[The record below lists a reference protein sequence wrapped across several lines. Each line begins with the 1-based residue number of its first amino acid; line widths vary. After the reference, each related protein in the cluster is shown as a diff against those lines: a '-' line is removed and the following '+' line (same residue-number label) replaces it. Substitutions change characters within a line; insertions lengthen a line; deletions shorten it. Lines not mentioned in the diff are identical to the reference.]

1 MKFFVIVLACLLLTF
16 PIYADDITWIPFH
29 SGATE
34 PASPEMISLT
44 TTSDGVVFTYQIPG
58 MFVSKVRVEN
68 ENFDNISIP
77 GWGRILDE
85 GKPAVPSLARYVAV
99 PQGASVSVRVMDD
112 DPMILNGYYLFPSQP
127 LAIDSD
133 NYPEPE
139 FTIDRDFYGLD
150 TNYPSNI
157 AGEGE
162 EVVVRGVTAARIMV
176 NPIQYNPQKRQLTVH
191 RRFTVEV
198 RFSNAGDYFSDT
210 RLRSPYY
217 EPLYKSILLNYS
229 ELGPAPQLPNY
240 SPRSNG
246 ADMIILTKNA
256 YKPAADSLAA
266 WKNLLGLIT
275 KVYTVEEVGNS
286 STAIKNF
293 MQTAYDTWNPAPS
306 FLLIIGDHPE
316 VTSYMSSLSGSHVT
330 DLYYQKLDGPD
341 YFPDIGCGRIS
352 ITNLTEA
359 MKQVQNIIKYEK
371 DPVTDP
377 NFWINTAHAAYFQ
390 HAGGGYA
397 QRRFAQT
404 SEEIVTHLN
413 NLGYSPERIFYTSP
427 SVNPTHWNN
436 GYYSNGEPIPP
447 YLLRANGFQ
456 WNGNATDISNEVNNG
471 VFLLTHRDHGS
482 ETGWGD
488 PNYTVSHVNALQNGD
503 KLPVVFSINCLTGRF
518 DYSGVCFAEAWQR
531 NPNGGAIGVIAASE
545 VSYSG
550 CNDGFA
556 EGLVDAIW
564 PSLVPLFPHNMNPT
578 VTPHDPIYRMGLVLN
593 QGKFRM
599 TETWGSGN
607 PPFNY
612 EEYTFELFHWFG
624 DPSLEIRTA
633 VPQNFVVSHPPTIIM
648 GSATFDV
655 NVDADSAIVVIT
667 RNGEIVGTGM
677 SQNGQAQV
685 VFNNPI
691 VTPDLLDMVIYKHNY
706 IPYITTLQPIAAT
719 GPYLYTMG
727 TVVIDSL
734 LNGNGIPES
743 GETIGLKLQI
753 TNLGV
758 QAATNITGTITTTD
772 TCLNILDATTS
783 IAFIDT
789 ADTIVGGNFT
799 IEISPNTPHLHS
811 CPIDLHLEADGG
823 YTWDQT
829 LFLKVR
835 EGARIVLQQNH
846 LNFPNTFLNFTTTLT
861 LDVQNTGVDTLFI
874 SDILSDIPQYA
885 ATQTTL
891 MIPPGSQDAIEIGF
905 TPDTTQTYNGTITI
919 KNSDPLNFSQTF
931 TVSGT
936 GIYAPDIQYPDSVT
950 AIVGVTDT
958 VVKIIDIQNL
968 GLGELTYNVQIA
980 GYDPNNGNEGAGGS
994 DAYGYMWV
1002 DSDEPN
1008 GPDFQWIDITGTG
1021 TQVALTGNNS
1031 ISDKL
1036 TIGFPF
1042 NFYGVEYNDLR
1053 VCTNGWLSF
1062 TTFSVAYNNVNL
1074 PSLLAPRAMIAPL
1087 WDDLLFQA
1095 DSKLYFEDQGT
1106 KAVILFEDV
1115 YRVTGEGP
1123 YTFEVL
1129 LYDNGNMVLQYLSLN
1144 TLVDDYTV
1152 GIQNHQAD
1160 DGLTIAYNE
1169 SYLHDSLAVL
1179 ISRHSW
1185 VSVSPLSGVIAAQ
1198 GSEQLTLTFATH
1210 EFPQGDFWASLQIE
1224 SNDPDEGLVQIPI
1237 HMIVTVTGLEDGEE
1251 IAAQDFRLYQNAPNP
1266 FNPSTVIA
1274 YSLPRSADVELV
1286 IYNMLGQKVKTLVKG
1301 KQTAK
1306 RYRVQWDGTNDR
1318 GVKVASGIYIYRLR
1332 AGDRIATRKMILM
1345 K

>member
-1 MKFFVIVLACLLLTF
+1 MKFLVTLITCLMLTF
-16 PIYADDITWIPFH
+16 PLFAGEVSW
-29 SGATE
+29 
-34 PASPEMISLT
+34 ISLNPGYDQPARPQMSGLNT
-44 TTSDGVVFTYQIPG
+44 RDDGVVFTYEIPG
-58 MFVSKVRVEN
+58 ILVSKVRVEN

-77 GWGRILDE
+77 GWGKTREE
-85 GKPAVPSLARYVAV
+85 GKPAVPSITKYVAV
-99 PQGASVSVRVMDD
+99 PHGASVTVRITDD
-112 DPMILNGYYLFPSQP
+112 LQTILNDYYLYPAQP
-127 LAIDSD
+127 PAIDSY

-139 FTIDRDFYGLD
+139 FTMDRDFYEQD
-150 TNYPSNI
+150 VIYPET
-157 AGEGE
+157 AAAEVE
-162 EVVVRGVTAARIMV
+162 EVVIRGVTVARITV
-176 NPIQYNPQKRQLTVH
+176 NPVQYNPKNRQLIVH
-191 RRFTVEV
+191 TRFTVEV
-198 RFSNAGDYFSDT
+198 TFSNTGEYISDA
-210 RLRSPYY
+210 RLRSPYF
-217 EPLYKSILLNYS
+217 EPLYKNLLLNYS

-240 SPRSNG
+240 SPRNNG
-246 ADMIILTKNA
+246 ADMIILTTTT
-256 YKPAADSLAA
+256 YKPAADTLAA

-275 KVYTVEEVGNS
+275 KVYTVQEVGNT

-293 MQTAYDTWNPAPS
+293 MQNAYDNWTPAPS
-306 FLLIIGDHPE
+306 FLLILGDHPE
-316 VTSYMSSLSGSHVT
+316 VTSYLSGLSGSHVT

-352 ITNLTEA
+352 INNFNDALR
-359 MKQVQNIIKYEK
+359 QVRNIIKYEK

-377 NFWINTAHAAYFQ
+377 SFWTNTAHAAYFQ

-447 YLLRANGFQ
+447 YLLRSNGFQ
-456 WNGNATDISNEVNNG
+456 WDGDATDITNEVNTG
-471 VFLLTHRDHGS
+471 AFLLTHRDHGS

-488 PNYTVSHVNALQNGD
+488 PYYTVSHVNALQNGD

-518 DYSGVCFAEAWQR
+518 DYSGVCFAEAWLR

-550 CNDGFA
+550 LNDGFA

-564 PSLVPLFPHNMNPT
+564 PTLIPLFPHNMNPT

-599 TETWGSGN
+599 TETWGSGS

-633 VPQNFVVSHPPTIIM
+633 TPQNFVVSHPPTVIM

-655 NVDADSAIVVIT
+655 NVDADSATVVIT
-667 RNGEIVGTGM
+667 RNGEIVGMGI
-677 SQNGQAQV
+677 SQNGMAHV
-685 VFNNPI
+685 VFNSPI

-727 TVVIDSL
+727 TVVIDTL

-758 QAATNITGTITTTD
+758 QAATNIFGTISTTD

-789 ADTIVGGNFT
+789 ADTIVGGDFS
-799 IEISPNTPHLHS
+799 IEISPNTPHLHN
-811 CPIDLHLEADGG
+811 CTIDLHLEADGG
-823 YTWDQT
+823 YSWDQT
-829 LFLKVR
+829 LFLKIR
-835 EGARIVLQQNH
+835 QGARIVLGQNH
-846 LNFPNTFLNFTTTLT
+846 LNFPNTFLNFTSNLN
-861 LDVQNTGVDTLFI
+861 LNVQNTGADTLFI
-874 SDILSDIPQYA
+874 TDITSDIPQFA
-885 ATQTTL
+885 APQTGFV
-891 MIPPGSQDAIEIGF
+891 IPPGGQEDITIGF
-905 TPDTTQTYNGTITI
+905 TPDTTLTYNGTITI
-919 KNSDPLNFSQTF
+919 RNTDPVNFNQTF
-931 TVSGT
+931 TVTGT
-936 GIYAPDIQYPDSVT
+936 GIYAPDIQFPDSVV

-958 VVKIIDIQNL
+958 VVKTIDIQNL

-1008 GPDFQWIDITGTG
+1008 GPDFQWIDISGSGTP
-1021 TQVALTGNNS
+1021 VALTGNNS
-1031 ISDKL
+1031 ISPKL
-1036 TIGFPF
+1036 NLGFPF
-1042 NFYGVEYNDLR
+1042 NFYGVEYNELR

-1074 PSLLAPRAMIAPL
+1074 PSMLAPRAMIAPL
-1087 WDDLLFQA
+1087 WDDLLFLT

-1106 KAVILFEDV
+1106 KAVILFQDV

-1123 YTFEVL
+1123 YTFEVI

-1144 TLVDDYTV
+1144 SLVDDYTV
-1152 GIQNHQAD
+1152 GIQNHLAD

-1185 VSVSPLSGVIAAQ
+1185 VSVTPMSGVIPAQ
-1198 GSEQLTLTFATH
+1198 GSEQLTLTFETH

-1224 SNDPDEGLVQIPI
+1224 SNDPDESVVRIPI
-1237 HMIVTVTGLEDGEE
+1237 HMVVTVTGIEQGE
-1251 IAAQDFRLYQNAPNP
+1251 ALTAQDFRLYQNAPNP
-1266 FNPSTVIA
+1266 FNPTTVIT
-1274 YSLPRSADVELV
+1274 YSLPQSAQVELV

-1301 KQTAK
+1301 RQTAK
-1306 RYRVQWDGTNDR
+1306 LYRVQWDGTNDR